1 MALDPSGEIGVFIVH
16 RRTRLLKAISIARSI
31 AGCAGFLTLIHS
43 RQRPER

>member
-31 AGCAGFLTLIHS
+31 ADVFVRS
-43 RQRPER
+43 R